1 VSVNPLRWPLQI
13 LGKLVYCFFYLAGAV
28 VLALPF
34 VVKKLFARVV
44 AFLWFYVFIF
54 RTKII
59 LHNLAAVFPRQREE
73 SMADFKARCEA
84 LCRANLEH
92 VVLCFL
98 EIYERFH
105 WSNDVVARKVRIV
118 GLENGQPYLDAGK
131 GFFVTS
137 AHLGNWE
144 LITVVGVYLRTRLAV
159 VTKFLRNSFFD
170 DIWVES
176 RKRFGL
182 ELLQERGSGH
192 AIVKAIR
199 KGRVVGFIMDQHTGE
214 PHGIESS
221 FLGLPAW
228 SPKALGI
235 LAPRL
240 KAPVL
245 PAYLIRQSN
254 GTFVMTIE
262 ADLFDKFRNESP
274 GEETEALRYHVRL
287 CNENMERWIR
297 KHPEQ
302 YLWLHRRF
310 KNVLNYRAP
319 LPWDL

>member
-1 VSVNPLRWPLQI
+1 MSFNPLRWPMRLV
-13 LGKLVYCFFYLAGAV
+13 GKLVYYCFYLVGALVLV
-28 VLALPF
+28 VPFALKLA
-34 VVKKLFARVV
+34 FARTV

-59 LHNLAAVFPRQREE
+59 LHNVAAVFPRQREE
-73 SMADFKARCEA
+73 SMAAFKLRCEK
-84 LCRANLEH
+84 LCRANLAH

-98 EIYERFH
+98 EIFERFH
-105 WSNDVVARKVRIV
+105 WSDRVVARKVQIR
-118 GLENGQPYLDAGK
+118 GLENGQPLLDAGK

-144 LITVVGVYLRTRLAV
+144 LITVVGVYLKTRLAV

-170 DIWVES
+170 EIWVES

-182 ELLQERGSGH
+182 DLLQERGSGH

-214 PHGIESS
+214 PHGIEST

-245 PAYLIRQSN
+245 PAYLIRQPN
-254 GTFVMTIE
+254 GTFEMTIE
-262 ADLFDKFRNESP
+262 ADLFGDFRNESL
-274 GEETEALRYHVRL
+274 GDEAEALRYHVRL